1 MVVLTSGTA
10 QRTTGPVTTPALAKI
25 VTSKGALMAT
35 VQYRTARKPTLGFTL
50 IELMITVAV
59 IAILSAVALPSY
71 REYVIRGNIPE
82 ATSRLAT
89 KQVQMEQFFQDNRTY
104 VAGTGCTTD
113 TTSSRFFDFTC
124 VDSGDAVT
132 ANAYILTAVGK
143 GSMVGFR
150 YTINQTG
157 AKTTRAVP
165 AGWTAPTDCWAT
177 KKGGTC

>member
-1 MVVLTSGTA
+1 MANV
-10 QRTTGPVTTPALAKI
+10 RT
-25 VTSKGALMAT
+25 
-35 VQYRTARKPTLGFTL
+35 RTESRVPRGFTL

-71 REYVIRGNIPE
+71 REYVIRGNVPE

-104 VAGTGCTTD
+104 VAGTGCVAD
-113 TTSSRFFDFTC
+113 TGNKLFDFTC
-124 VDSGDAVT
+124 VDGGDAVT
-132 ANAYILTAVGK
+132 ATTFILTAVGK
-143 GSMVGFR
+143 GSMLGFK

-165 AGWTAPTDCWAT
+165 SGWSQPSPNNCWAT
-177 KKGGTC
+177 KKGGIC